1 MKAKENRLSGATE
14 TESTSSADGSNNLS
28 LNDTTVTRQ
37 HPEAAFTH
45 PRRQYPDKIS
55 LSVTAENYLD
65 GLAMDLVLGY
75 AHYWQLSPALTQLW
89 EFAYQQGR
97 ASRAAEVAALEN
109 DADRFY
115 FEMTIRQPKPQGEYV
130 SWADLQKR
138 RAAREE
144 EAASNYPG
152 GDLAAAWGVT
162 E

>member
-1 MKAKENRLSGATE
+1 MLSE
-14 TESTSSADGSNNLS
+14 
-28 LNDTTVTRQ
+28 
-37 HPEAAFTH
+37 
-45 PRRQYPDKIS
+45 K
-55 LSVTAENYLD
+55 AENYLD

-97 ASRAAEVAALEN
+97 ASRDSEIQTHKGE
-109 DADRFY
+109 ADRLY
-115 FEMTIRQPKPQGEYV
+115 FEMTLRQPKPQGEYL

-144 EAASNYPG
+144 DAASNYPG